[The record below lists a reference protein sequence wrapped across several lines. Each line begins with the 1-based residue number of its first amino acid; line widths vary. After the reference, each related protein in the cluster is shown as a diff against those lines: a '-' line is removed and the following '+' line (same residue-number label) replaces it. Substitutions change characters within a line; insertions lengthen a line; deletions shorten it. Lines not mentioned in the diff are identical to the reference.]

1 MAFENISI
9 NLSEEE
15 IGESLK
21 NWIQFMVEKVMDKFL
36 DSGDYTKEE
45 ILELQE
51 LIEIW
56 VLSEANRNLEYWTE
70 GNEISDKIFSGM
82 GKNLQVR
89 ELINNIREMESED
102 SEE

>member
-1 MAFENISI
+1 MAFENVRL

>member
-56 VLSEANRNLEYWTE
+56 VLSEANRNLEYWTG

-82 GKNLQVR
+82 EKNSQVK
-89 ELINNIREMESED
+89 ELIETIRNSDDED
-102 SEE
+102 SE

>member
-1 MAFENISI
+1 MAFENVSV

-21 NWIQFMVEKVMDKFL
+21 NRIQFMVEKVMDRFL
-36 DSGDYTKEE
+36 DSGEYTEEE
-45 ILELQE
+45 ILGIQE

-82 GKNLQVR
+82 EKNSQVR
-89 ELINNIREMESED
+89 ELINNIRELESED
-102 SEE
+102 SE

>member
-1 MAFENISI
+1 MAFENVRL

-56 VLSEANRNLEYWTE
+56 VLSEANRNLEYWTG